1 MKNQIKRKEVNTFGK
16 TEKGDSFKGKG
27 KNIKNI
33 QTQVIE
39 NLAQSLQRDTEAIF
53 FKYGPT

>member
-39 NLAQSLQRDTEAIF
+39 NLAQSL
-53 FKYGPT
+53 